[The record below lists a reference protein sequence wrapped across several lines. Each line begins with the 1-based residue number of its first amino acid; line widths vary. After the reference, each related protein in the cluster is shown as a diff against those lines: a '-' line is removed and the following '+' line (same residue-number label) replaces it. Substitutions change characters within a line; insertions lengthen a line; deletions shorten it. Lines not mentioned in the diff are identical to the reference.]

1 MNLNLTILC
10 MYPMWAQ
17 LNPSPDHD
25 LFFENFDVEKFVNSL
40 NNYFDQ
46 SRYQTNLPI
55 SEDILV
61 YIKDYEMI
69 RETKDSMKI
78 NLTVLC
84 NYAYANTD
92 QNHSYENFDAQRFV
106 DALNEHFAQNIRY
119 QVGFVMYIQDYE
131 VIKKDA

>member
-1 MNLNLTILC
+1 
-10 MYPMWAQ
+10 MWAQ
-17 LNPSPDHD
+17 LNPSPDNY

-69 RETKDSMKI
+69 RETQDSMKI
-78 NLTVLC
+78 NLKVFC
-84 NYAYANTD
+84 NYVSIDTD
-92 QNHSYENFDAQRFV
+92 HKHLYENFEAQKFI
-106 DALNEHFAQNIRY
+106 DSLNEHLSQNIRH
-119 QVGFVMYIQDYE
+119 QVGFAMYVQHHE
-131 VIKKDA
+131 VIA